1 MINSDICATC
11 EFIEQPET
19 CRSCA
24 DTNDSVG
31 WYPCYE
37 VTEHF
42 GENSDIYFEL
52 NWNMYGC
59 FGSYDQFNP
68 ACDFKDC
75 SLNEPCKIRKEN

>member
-11 EFIEQPET
+11 EFIDQNEGCEG
-19 CRSCA
+19 C
-24 DTNDSVG
+24 NDENGSMG
-31 WYPCYE
+31 WSPCQLLTDCLGDDSILYA
-37 VTEHF
+37 
-42 GENSDIYFEL
+42 EL